1 MARIRPRAHEKR
13 ALLVGFRKTGKTAI
27 KFGKS
32 YDGRGTVSQRESL
45 GRCLKLRARA
55 KLACDAT
62 KVNDFNPYRE
72 GRNEPGPLWGLGLVG
87 QCREAA
93 VHAALPIA
101 GPQSAHRHAGC
112 WIVWQHIVHPVRP
125 DEPAAA
131 NCTTDQTKTGLSLA
145 AARKT
150 ILIFAG
156 HSRLVQLRT
165 NHSNTGTG
173 VVLRLSILDETSGVW
188 KNAQTS
194 DCSGYSRRAW
204 HRGDGERHNRV
215 HWRSDRGRDRDK
227 DDAGQLGKP
236 TANTCAGVRL

>member
-1 MARIRPRAHEKR
+1 
-13 ALLVGFRKTGKTAI
+13 LVGFRKTGKTAI

-145 AARKT
+145 AARKPDFCRPFQ
-150 ILIFAG
+150 IGAIANQSQQ
-156 HSRLVQLRT
+156 HQ
-165 NHSNTGTG
+165 
-173 VVLRLSILDETSGVW
+173 
-188 KNAQTS
+188 
-194 DCSGYSRRAW
+194 Y
-204 HRGDGERHNRV
+204 
-215 HWRSDRGRDRDK
+215 RGRVEAIHIRRNIRSLEK
-227 DDAGQLGKP
+227 C
-236 TANTCAGVRL
+236 ANI